1 MPILVSAALA
11 AALTA
16 IVLRV
21 THKVMLRDGAA
32 LAVIAYVL
40 LAVVSAVGRG

>member
-1 MPILVSAALA
+1 MPDILAALIA

-16 IVLRV
+16 LVLRI

-32 LAVIAYVL
+32 LALSAYAVL
-40 LAVVSAVGRG
+40 VLVKAIGG